1 MSYKYV
7 CSESNAR
14 TFDRCTVSSCQL
26 CNECQYCRVADM
38 YRIFF
43 STIFNHIDWFA
54 LKSLQRGS
62 EAMFY
67 QVTFFV
73 VDNLWVVITEEPQ
86 S

>member
-1 MSYKYV
+1 MCALKVMQEHLTDVLCPHVNYAMNVSIV
-7 CSESNAR
+7 ESI
-14 TFDRCTVSSCQL
+14 
-26 CNECQYCRVADM
+26 DM

-62 EAMFY
+62 ETMFY